1 MAWHTPWMIWLAQA
15 AFIGLVLLIAGCLGV
30 LLCRQPVRRL
40 RLMELTLVACLLAP
54 LLSLC
59 PGVPRLSLGWLR
71 PASEE
76 QAKLGEQ
83 EAEGTGQALGQFT
96 EAAALPDG
104 VANGPAAGTELATVK
119 NDLVPPRQTAAGWH
133 EVSSAEKDA
142 TPAGLRAASFLP
154 ILFLP
159 FVLAVAYGT

>member
-30 LLCRQPVRRL
+30 LLCRQLVRRL

-59 PGVPRLSLGWLR
+59 PGVPRLCLGWFQ

-83 EAEGTGQALGQFT
+83 EAEGTSQALGQLSET
-96 EAAALPDG
+96 TALPGG
-104 VANGPAAGTELATVK
+104 VANVPAAGAELVAMK
-119 NDLVPPRQTAAGWH
+119 N
-133 EVSSAEKDA
+133 
-142 TPAGLRAASFLP
+142 
-154 ILFLP
+154 
-159 FVLAVAYGT
+159 